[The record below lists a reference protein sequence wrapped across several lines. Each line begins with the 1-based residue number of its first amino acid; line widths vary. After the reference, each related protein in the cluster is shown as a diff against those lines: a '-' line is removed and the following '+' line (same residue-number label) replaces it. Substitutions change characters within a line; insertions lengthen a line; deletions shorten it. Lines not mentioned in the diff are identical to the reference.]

1 MLKSIRNTMTE
12 RMQPMKKMAQIAMAA
27 WLCMLLCGCVGFSRA
42 SKVDDGAVY
51 ELNREMYVAEK
62 DGLFLLDKRT
72 EHPEYY
78 TIRGTLPARTK
89 LQEATE
95 ISYRGFSFWWYFG
108 PYSHVAVYGKVLEG
122 DFKGSLVG
130 FGNYRQCCPKHGY
143 WYLCPLGCPDRDLK
157 CLTPEKYDQKHIRS
171 QAGIRYGTQE

>member
-1 MLKSIRNTMTE
+1 MRTFLDTNVFLYAFLY
-12 RMQPMKKMAQIAMAA
+12 QDAAKKPVAA
-27 WLCMLLCGCVGFSRA
+27 WLSMLLCGCVGFSWT

-51 ELNREMYVAEK
+51 ELNREMYVAEE

-72 EHPEYY
+72 EHPEYF
-78 TIRGTLPARTK
+78 TIKGTLPAGTK

-95 ISYRGFSFWWYFG
+95 ISNRGFSFWWYFG
-108 PYSHVAVYGKVLEG
+108 PYSHVAVYGEVLEG

-130 FGNYRQCCPKHGY
+130 FGDYRQRCPKHGY

-157 CLTPEKYDQKHIRS
+157 CLTP
-171 QAGIRYGTQE
+171 

>member
-1 MLKSIRNTMTE
+1 
-12 RMQPMKKMAQIAMAA
+12 MALIAMAA
-27 WLCMLLCGCVGFSRA
+27 WLSMLLCGCVGFSWT

-51 ELNREMYVAEK
+51 ELNREMYVSEE

-72 EHPEYY
+72 EHPEYF
-78 TIRGTLPARTK
+78 TIKGTLPAGTK

-95 ISYRGFSFWWYFG
+95 ISNRGFSFWWYFG
-108 PYSHVAVYGKVLEG
+108 PYSHVAVYGEVLEG

-130 FGNYRQCCPKHGY
+130 FGDYRQRCPKHGY

-171 QAGIRYGTQE
+171 QSGIRYGTKE